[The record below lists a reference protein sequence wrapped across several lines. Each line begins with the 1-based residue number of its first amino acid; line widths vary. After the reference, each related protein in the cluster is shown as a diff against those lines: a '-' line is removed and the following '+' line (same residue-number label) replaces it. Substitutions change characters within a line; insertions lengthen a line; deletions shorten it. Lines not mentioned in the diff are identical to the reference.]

1 MYLHFQE
8 LTLSKSIL
16 LALKKGLLRPKRKI
30 LMISYLILSRISRFC
45 FQSLIPYSL
54 PLSCKKGNPKDQLHS
69 SLVQQGE
76 VSRQSFFSLFI
87 FGLFYT
93 FVLNPCLCFV
103 EKLDSGTLGI
113 NKKKSQESVFVF
125 FYFFGKKFNLGV
137 LGLQQYSWVQWRGV
151 SKEDR
156 LPFFFSFFCVELF
169 CL

>member
-54 PLSCKKGNPKDQLHS
+54 PLSCKKGNPKDRLQS

-137 LGLQQYSWVQWRGV
+137 LEKVYSSILGCNREESQRRIDCLFLV
-151 SKEDR
+151 
-156 LPFFFSFFCVELF
+156 F
-169 CL
+169 CLC